1 MRQEVKCPKC
11 EKVFPMAEWLVIG
24 AVHVIFDCDGVP
36 TTRQTTLNE
45 VIENESVEEP
55 ESGGE
60 EE

>member
-45 VIENESVEEP
+45 VIENAN
-55 ESGGE
+55 GGE